1 VVQRIPP
8 GERVPADPTPG
19 MSREQAIA
27 SGTLWSGVVTT
38 APGVTSGWHHHGDHE
53 TSIYV
58 VDGQMLVEYAAD
70 AGQTVASAQAVA
82 GDFVHVPPHVV
93 HRESNPGDQP
103 SFAVLSRSGTG
114 AVTVNVDGP

>member
-38 APGVTSGWHHHGDHE
+38 APGATSGWHHHGDHE

-93 HRESNPGDQP
+93 HRRATPVTSPASPCSAGPGP
-103 SFAVLSRSGTG
+103 
-114 AVTVNVDGP
+114 GP